1 MEKSLPK
8 INRNLLFIV
17 VALVL
22 GMLAALLAVNYVQKA
37 IAERTRQTGE
47 TTTVAVP
54 KQDMEVGA
62 ILADG
67 DLAAREV
74 PADLVPADAIT
85 PDNYQGHVGRAL
97 RAPVR
102 EGAPVAGSAL
112 VPLNEQFSS
121 VIGRGKVG
129 YTLGVDE
136 TNSISGMISPGD
148 HVDLMLTVDQENTG
162 ARVVPLLED
171 VPVLAT
177 GNRVGE
183 SPQDE
188 QNPGYSNITLELDP
202 DQAERLAVGGK
213 AGTVQVVLRH
223 TADRGDFRLEG
234 LTQKQLLGIPAVQTA
249 GNSKG
254 AGVEYIIGGGKG

>member
-1 MEKSLPK
+1 MEKALPK
-8 INRNLLFIV
+8 INRNLVFMV
-17 VALVL
+17 AALVL
-22 GMLAALLAVNYVQKA
+22 GLLAALVAVNYVQKVV
-37 IAERTRQTGE
+37 AERTRQTGE

-54 KQDMEVGA
+54 KQAMEVGA

-67 DLAAREV
+67 DLAARDV

-85 PDNYQGHVGRAL
+85 PDNYQTYVGRAL

-102 EGAPVAGSAL
+102 EGAPVAASAL

-121 VIGRGKVG
+121 VIHPGKVG

-148 HVDLMLTVDQENTG
+148 YVDLMLTVDQDSG
-162 ARVVPLLED
+162 ARVIPLLEN

-177 GNRVGE
+177 GSRVGE
-183 SPQDE
+183 ALPDE
-188 QNPGYSNITLELDP
+188 QNPGFSNITLELDP
-202 DQAERLAVGGK
+202 AQAERLAVGGK
-213 AGTVQVVLRH
+213 AGNVHVVLRH
-223 TADRGDFRLEG
+223 TADRSEFGLDG
-234 LTQKQLLGIPAVQTA
+234 LTQKQLLGQPASSA
-249 GNSKG
+249 GIRR